1 MERLNTKVEE
11 LKKLDHEGCTAG
23 GDESTNSLKLQLK
36 DQIIRAND
44 LEEQYVDAKM
54 NWAELDLEVDKLK
67 LKM

>member
-1 MERLNTKVEE
+1 LKRLNTKVEE
-11 LKKLDHEGCTAG
+11 LKKLDHEGGTAG

-67 LKM
+67 LKI